1 MAFATV
7 LARLLSLPPFIVYVA
22 RAPNP
27 SPFVEPQHVVQH
39 RLCNESDLPDNWR
52 HERFQIPAA
61 CHSLDLGG
69 RGLGD
74 EGAAAIAVAIK
85 GHEAITWLQVVSNS
99 IGEKGAAA
107 LAETLK
113 GNKVLTSLNLWWNS
127 IGDGG
132 AEALAEALES
142 NEHLTWLSIGNNSI
156 GDYGAVALAHALKV
170 NKVLTS
176 LDVQWNSVG
185 DDGAGALAEALKSNR
200 MLSSLDLSV
209 CSIGEQGSAA
219 LVEALQRNTVITRLD
234 VQDNHV
240 GFEYTEALSEAL
252 ERNKV
257 ARDATPPYDIL
268 HSRAQIRTSQGPQE
282 THEQTH
288 ERANG
293 YLMPAHF
300 EELNHLPYAEWPS
313 KMQESQLGLSSGWHW
328 NGDPGMV
335 SRFGLSSELPSPE
348 PAQVERYSGPR

>member
-1 MAFATV
+1 MAFAPV
-7 LARLLSLPPFIVYVA
+7 LARLLRLLAFIAFVT
-22 RAPNP
+22 RAANP

-39 RLCNESDLPDNWR
+39 RLCNESDLPHNWR

-74 EGAAAIAVAIK
+74 EGAAAIAVALK
-85 GHEAITWLQVVSNS
+85 GHEAIKWVQLVSNS

-107 LAETLK
+107 LAEALK
-113 GNKVLTSLNLWWNS
+113 ANKVLTSLNLWWNS
-127 IGDGG
+127 IGDEG

-142 NEHLTWLSIGNNSI
+142 NKYLTGLSIGNNSI
-156 GDYGAVALAHALKV
+156 GDYGAEALARALKV
-170 NKVLTS
+170 NRVLTS
-176 LDVQWNSVG
+176 LDVQWNSIG
-185 DDGAGALAEALKSNR
+185 DEGAGAMAEALKSNR

-209 CSIGEQGSAA
+209 CSIGERGSAT
-219 LVEALQRNTVITRLD
+219 LVEALQRNMVITRLD
-234 VQDNHV
+234 LQDNDV
-240 GFEYTEALSEAL
+240 GFENTEALSAAL
-252 ERNKV
+252 DRNKA

-282 THEQTH
+282 THEQVQ

-300 EELNHLPYAEWPS
+300 EELNHLPYAEWPP

-328 NGDPGMV
+328 DGDPGMV
-335 SRFGLSSELPSPE
+335 SLFGLSSELPSPE